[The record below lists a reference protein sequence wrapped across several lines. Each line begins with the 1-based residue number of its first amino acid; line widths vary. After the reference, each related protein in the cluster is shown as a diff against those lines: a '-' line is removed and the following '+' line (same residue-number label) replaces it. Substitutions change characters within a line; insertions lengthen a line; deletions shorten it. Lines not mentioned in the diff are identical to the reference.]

1 MTPRERIQAVL
12 EGKRPDRVPF
22 DIWYT
27 PEVKHQ
33 LMGYFHVNDEMELWR
48 MLDLDKIVMLD
59 APYRQKGSPI
69 EDAQGHLLERN
80 EWGSGIRTVD
90 HGLGGSYEEVVYYPL
105 SQATTVD
112 EILSHSW
119 PNAETFD
126 YRALSVACSR
136 HDKWTRMLTFV
147 SLFEIFCKLRPMDQ
161 SLMDLYVE
169 QQLADTIIDKIWSI
183 QSEYIE
189 RAFAECGDAID
200 IVYLSDDMGMQ
211 DRQLIG
217 EDVWEARL
225 ATPYR
230 KLIEQVHSHK
240 AKVFY
245 HSDGAAFP
253 IIKRMVELG
262 VDVINPIQHT
272 CPGMETGHLIEA
284 FGEKVVF
291 HGAVENQHILP
302 FGTPDE
308 VKREVRQDIA
318 TLGTHGRYI
327 CAPCHNLQPGT
338 PIENI
343 LALFNTDRTW

>member
-1 MTPRERIQAVL
+1 MTPRERIRAVL
-12 EGKRPDRVPF
+12 EGTQPDRVPF

-27 PEVKHQ
+27 PEVKDQ
-33 LMGYFHVNDEMELWR
+33 LMGYFDVADEMEFWR
-48 MLDLDKIVMLD
+48 LLNLDKIVMLD
-59 APYRQKGSPI
+59 APYLDIGQPMT
-69 EDAQGHLLERN
+69 N
-80 EWGSGIRTVD
+80 EWGSGIRTVN

-105 SQATTVD
+105 AEATTVD
-112 EILSHSW
+112 EVLSHSW
-119 PNAETFD
+119 PKAEKFD
-126 YRALSVACSR
+126 YAALSHSCAQ
-136 HDKWTRMLTFV
+136 HAHWTRMLTFI
-147 SLFEIFCKLRPMDQ
+147 SLFEIYCKLRPMDQ
-161 SLMDLYVE
+161 SLMDLYME
-169 QQLADTIIDKIWSI
+169 EDLADALITKIWSI

-189 RAFAECGDAID
+189 RAFAECGNMID

-230 KLIEQVHSHK
+230 KLIEQIHSHG

-272 CPGMETGHLIEA
+272 CPGMEADHLIEA
-284 FGEKVVF
+284 FKAKVAF
-291 HGAVENQHILP
+291 HGAVENQYILP
-302 FGTPDE
+302 FGTPEE
-308 VKREVRQDIA
+308 VKREVREAIQ
-318 TLGTHGRYI
+318 TLGKYGRYI

-343 LALFNTDRTW
+343 LALFNTERNW